1 MGGESSAQGE
11 EEKTGGRRGVSYFY
25 EAPCQSSGS
34 DFQIHAMSDHGERFG
49 KIGATELLLRACG
62 AVGPG

>member
-1 MGGESSAQGE
+1 MGVRAARME
-11 EEKTGGRRGVSYFY
+11 EKKKTGGRRGVSYFY

-62 AVGPG
+62 ALGPG